1 MIPDFGSRLNYEDTM
16 EIERR
21 SALRDIDPKI

>member
-1 MIPDFGSRLNYEDTM
+1 MIPDFRARLNYDDKM

-21 SALRDIDPKI
+21 SALRDIDQKI